1 MSEVNE
7 NIEKPAPTFGETEVG
22 HEAPSDAFSDY
33 VEFHFKTNGLGDWF
47 YVASVGG
54 KEQFVSQAFSSK
66 EAAAGAVDG
75 LITRFQ
81 KGDVVVRV
89 GENHSNTTTP

>member
-1 MSEVNE
+1 MADQEAQS
-7 NIEKPAPTFGETEVG
+7 ATE
-22 HEAPSDAFSDY
+22 ESAFSDY

-54 KEQFVSQAFSSK
+54 KEQFISHAFSSK

-89 GENHSNTTTP
+89 GESEQQQQRLQQP